1 MKSENF
7 IFFKCPQAILTQ
19 SQIWKLVL
27 LNNTGAQEYGQQ
39 KVFQTAHLKY
49 ENTYINTLYSYA
61 GEF

>member
-1 MKSENF
+1 MPPGNADTKPDLEIS
-7 IFFKCPQAILTQ
+7 I
-19 SQIWKLVL
+19 L

-39 KVFQTAHLKY
+39 KIFQTAHLKY